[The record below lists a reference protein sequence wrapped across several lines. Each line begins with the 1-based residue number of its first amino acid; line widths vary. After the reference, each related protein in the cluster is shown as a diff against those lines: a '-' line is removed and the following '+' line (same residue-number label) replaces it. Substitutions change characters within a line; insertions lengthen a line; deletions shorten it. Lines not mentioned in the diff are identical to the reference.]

1 MSSVSVLALLVDIV
15 ELITHWGVLRW
26 VEYGLAF
33 TTQAMAAVAWWGAK
47 RGPRAVVWSCPYCS
61 AVQGDQLCVRVH
73 IDREHR

>member
-1 MSSVSVLALLVDIV
+1 MSAVPVLALLLDAV

-26 VEYGLAF
+26 TEYGLGLV
-33 TTQAMAAVAWWGAK
+33 TQALAVIAWWAAK
-47 RGPRAVVWSCPYCS
+47 RAPRAVVWTCPYCS